1 MHECL
6 RSHRQELS
14 AACRQEELLL
24 EEEEAENV
32 ELRPGVLRVRRV
44 ERKARGQGACVPSL
58 RTCFSINSKLCSE

>member
-44 ERKARGQGACVPSL
+44 ERKARGQGACAEGEEG
-58 RTCFSINSKLCSE
+58 TEKSKGIRRMC